1 LGACTLISRRAMLMG
16 VSFSEIYNL
25 GFIGEDR
32 HFCIRAAALGLELY
46 ADTHYPPYHIY
57 RESDLAGLAAYKEH
71 FFRRQPAPGQDQHPF
86 LPTYGEL
93 FLAGGGKNNGHIP
106 PVTEIAPCPS
116 PSGGRTFPERYCS
129 PVRDGGVRIT
139 AFSTSSDCYKPE
151 TKDPGPAAGI
161 RATPAPLPSGC
172 PANGANTAGLRNGT
186 ITLAMLVRN
195 ETGRYLERVLKHA
208 SQYIQQA
215 VILDDASEDGS
226 PEVCRRVLENVPLTL
241 VCNREPSFNNEI
253 LLRKQLW
260 ELAAATDPDWVL
272 ILDADEIFEERAVE
286 ELPLLAANPEVE
298 VYYFRLYDMWD
309 ENHYRD
315 DDYWRAHLIYRPFM
329 VRYIPGFPWQWQET
343 PQHCGR
349 FPRNV
354 VELKG
359 AKSSLRIKHLGW
371 IRPADRLAKYYRYK
385 QLDPRGHYGI
395 RQQYLSILDPKP
407 NLVPWVEN

>member
-1 LGACTLISRRAMLMG
+1 
-16 VSFSEIYNL
+16 
-25 GFIGEDR
+25 
-32 HFCIRAAALGLELY
+32 
-46 ADTHYPPYHIY
+46 
-57 RESDLAGLAAYKEH
+57 
-71 FFRRQPAPGQDQHPF
+71 
-86 LPTYGEL
+86 
-93 FLAGGGKNNGHIP
+93 
-106 PVTEIAPCPS
+106 
-116 PSGGRTFPERYCS
+116 
-129 PVRDGGVRIT
+129 
-139 AFSTSSDCYKPE
+139 
-151 TKDPGPAAGI
+151 
-161 RATPAPLPSGC
+161 
-172 PANGANTAGLRNGT
+172 
-186 ITLAMLVRN
+186 MLVRN